1 MEDNTLTDAAAE
13 ILPPEPWNE
22 ETFNAW
28 INGIKAHTG
37 KKGRDLFHPLRK
49 ALTGLDDG
57 PELKALLPLIGY
69 QKTLKRLN
77 GQKA

>member
-1 MEDNTLTDAAAE
+1 M
-13 ILPPEPWNE
+13 PPEPWNE
-22 ETFNAW
+22 ETFNLW
-28 INGIKAHTG
+28 TSKIKAETG

-49 ALTGLDDG
+49 AVTGLDNG

-69 QKTLKRLN
+69 NKVLKRLQ